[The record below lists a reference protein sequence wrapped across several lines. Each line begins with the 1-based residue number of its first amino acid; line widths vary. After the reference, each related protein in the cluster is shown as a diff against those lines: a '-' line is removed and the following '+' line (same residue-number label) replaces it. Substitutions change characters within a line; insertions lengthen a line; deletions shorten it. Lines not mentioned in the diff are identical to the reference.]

1 MKRLLL
7 YVHYNREDALSQHVI
22 FQLNALRKSYDRIV
36 LISNSKLATSSVA
49 QLPVDDFLQRKN
61 VGFDFKAWSD
71 GMVKVGFERLKQ
83 FDTVTIMND
92 TTFGPI
98 FDFNSI
104 LTKMDNSDAD
114 FWGIT
119 DNRAHVAEIGGSEHN
134 LKAHI
139 QSYFITFNQNIVLHP
154 SFEAFWGNIQQY
166 DDVNRVILEYE
177 TQVTDYFCK
186 AGFNYGV
193 LFNTQNEDISAMQNS
208 DFSIFGL
215 TKLLEHGVPFIK
227 VKAFIHNAEKNDIK
241 ATFMDIMRVSDYPT
255 DLIVDHMTFADYP
268 DRNYMLCPKVL
279 RFESLKSTQQQ
290 VGIHIH
296 SQDIDAVTRAINDF
310 DLYLS
315 NYDLYLTTSSAEI
328 CRYFDHKV
336 KKVVLV
342 DDHLNDILAWQQI
355 HKALSCYPVAG
366 HFELSDFDKT
376 VDVLLKPA
384 GKIMAYLSANDSVGL
399 VLSDLSSGVEES
411 NSDST
416 WPVMAQL
423 WNSIY
428 PNNEKNL
435 KKQDVYIKSNTT
447 NLWYKPQA
455 LEKLLAIELDRIME
469 IANQDTVL
477 IAQSF
482 TNLFP
487 YASWAN
493 GFDFRLSQSQPLTG
507 FELQR
512 IVADQISRQVEVSDS
527 ENGVYPTVDKKTRSI
542 FRKLKS
548 LQRKLKGMNE

>member
-7 YVHYNREDALSQHVI
+7 YVHYNREDALSQHVV
-22 FQLNALRKSYDRIV
+22 FQLKALRKSYDRIV

-71 GMVKVGFERLKQ
+71 GMVKVGFETLKQ
-83 FDTVTIMND
+83 FDMVTIMND

-139 QSYFITFNQNIVLHP
+139 QSYFITFNQNIILHP

-177 TQVTDYFCK
+177 TQVTDYFCQ
-186 AGFNYGV
+186 AGFNYSV

-241 ATFMDIMRVSDYPT
+241 ATFMDIMRLSDYPT

-268 DRNYMLCPKVL
+268 DRNYMLRPKVL
-279 RFESLKSTQQQ
+279 RFESLKSTHQQ

-296 SQDIDAVTRAINDF
+296 GQDIDAVIRAINDF

-315 NYDLYLTTSSAEI
+315 KYDLYLTTSNVETV
-328 CRYFDHKV
+328 RYFDQKV

-342 DDHLNDILAWQQI
+342 DEHLNDILAWQQI
-355 HKALSCYPVAG
+355 HKALSCYSVAG
-366 HFELSDFDKT
+366 HFVLSDFDNT
-376 VDVLLKPA
+376 VDVLLKPS
-384 GKIMAYLSANDSVGL
+384 GKIIGYLSANDKVGL
-399 VLSDLSSGVEES
+399 VLSDLSSGVEEL

-423 WNSIY
+423 WNTIY

-455 LEKLLAIELDRIME
+455 LEKLLAIELDRVLE
-469 IANQDTVL
+469 IANQDTTL

-482 TNLFP
+482 ANLLP

-493 GFDFRLSQSQPLTG
+493 EFDFRLSVLEDFTVFETSRFMASQQGKLLDNTP
-507 FELQR
+507 
-512 IVADQISRQVEVSDS
+512 RQKTNLSTIKKLASHLKMHFRGVS
-527 ENGVYPTVDKKTRSI
+527 NR
-542 FRKLKS
+542 
-548 LQRKLKGMNE
+548 

>member
-7 YVHYNREDALSQHVI
+7 YVHYNKEDALSQHVV
-22 FQLNALRKSYDRIV
+22 FQLNALRKNYARIV
-36 LISNSKLATSSVA
+36 LISNSKLAESSVA

-71 GMVKVGFERLKQ
+71 GMVMFGFEALKQ
-83 FDTVTIMND
+83 FDSVTIMND

-98 FDFNSI
+98 FDFNDV
-104 LTKMDNSDAD
+104 LQKMDNSDAD

-119 DNRAHVAEIGGSEHN
+119 DNRAHIAQINGREHQ

-139 QSYFITFNQNIVLHP
+139 QSYFITFNQNLVSHP
-154 SFEAFWGNIQQY
+154 SFEAFWGSVQQY

-186 AGFNYGV
+186 AGFNYKV
-193 LFNTQNEDISAMQNS
+193 LFNTQSEDISAMQNS

-215 TKLLEHGVPFIK
+215 SKLLEHGVPFVK
-227 VKAFIHNAEKNDIK
+227 VKAFIHNADKNDIK
-241 ATFMDIMRVSDYPT
+241 AIFLDIMRVSDYPT

-268 DRNYMLCPKVL
+268 DRNYMLRPKVL
-279 RFESLKSTQQQ
+279 RLDGIESNQYQ
-290 VGIHIH
+290 VGIHLH
-296 SQDIDAVTRAINDF
+296 SQDIDAVTRAMNYF

-315 NYDLYLTTSSAEI
+315 EYDLYLTTSCAEI
-328 CRYFDHKV
+328 SRYFDNKV

-342 DDHLNDILAWQQI
+342 DENANDIMAWQKI
-355 HKALSCYPVAG
+355 HKELSSYRVAG
-366 HFELSDFDKT
+366 HFELSDVDNT

-384 GKIMAYLSANDSVGL
+384 GKIMAYLSANDRVGL
-399 VLSDLSSGVEES
+399 VLPDLAPDIKVS
-411 NSDST
+411 NSDVT
-416 WPVMAQL
+416 WPIMAQL

-435 KKQDVYIKSNTT
+435 KKQDVYIKNDHM

-455 LEKLLAIELDRIME
+455 LEKLLAINFVKFRE
-469 IANQDTVL
+469 ISNEDSAV
-477 IAQSF
+477 IKEAFS
-482 TNLFP
+482 NLLS

-493 GFDFRLSQSQPLTG
+493 NFDFRLS
-507 FELQR
+507 
-512 IVADQISRQVEVSDS
+512 DS
-527 ENGVYPTVDKKTRSI
+527 ENITTFEINRQVANKQSDEMQVVVANRAISSHVKRIVYAMINRFKNIKK
-542 FRKLKS
+542 K
-548 LQRKLKGMNE
+548 